1 MTIFGTIYDS
11 NTHIGIPGAS
21 ISVVDKD
28 GMALGQGIAADN
40 TGWFQL
46 ISPLLDQG
54 NQIAISSVGYD
65 SVLANPNVFVSTAGL
80 GLNPQGQELS
90 AVTVTPGAKN
100 YTPYLVGGGV
110 LAAMLLLG
118 GKKKKKAIGGLNAQ
132 SQTLLIGG
140 AVVLVGGYFLVKK
153 LIPSLN
159 PFPAAANPVDETATK
174 AAQAAAL
181 AQAKQSGQ
189 SATYSA
195 DQYIGWANDIYKLGT
210 ASTPDQSAIV
220 NDIVNVNNM
229 VDLQS
234 LITAFGTKQGGGFMC
249 ANFNMYC
256 DTYDLNSFVKA
267 TLDTQHINNINL
279 YLSAQGI
286 NYTF

>member
-21 ISVVDKD
+21 VLVVDQH
-28 GMALGQGIAADN
+28 GTAMGQGIAADN

-54 NQIAISSVGYD
+54 YQLSISSVGYNG
-65 SVLANPNVFVSTAGL
+65 VLADPNVFASSLGIGL
-80 GLNPQGQELS
+80 DPQGQEL
-90 AVTVTPGAKN
+90 ATVTVTPAAKN

-110 LAAMLLLG
+110 LAALLLLG
-118 GKKKKKAIGGLNAQ
+118 GNKKKKAIGGLNPG
-132 SQTLLIGG
+132 SETLLVGG
-140 AVVLVGGYFLVKK
+140 AVVLVGGYFLVKNI
-153 LIPSLN
+153 LPSLN
-159 PFPAAANPVDETATK
+159 PFGKPAALDVTATTTAQTAALNQAK
-174 AAQAAAL
+174 AA
-181 AQAKQSGQ
+181 GG

-195 DQYIGWANDIYKLGT
+195 DQYNGWANDIYQLGVT
-210 ASTPDQSAIV
+210 TPINQSAIV
-220 NDIVNVNNM
+220 NDVVNVNNM

-234 LITAFGTKQGGGFMC
+234 LINAFGIKETGDYPCRSWGWFCTK
-249 ANFNMYC
+249 
-256 DTYDLNSFVKA
+256 YDLPSFLKFV
-267 TLDTQHINNINL
+267 LDTEHINNINL